1 MADEEKVQVREVP
14 RPAGMPKVNWKTENM
29 RSAYANVC
37 NATCTREEVVLFF
50 GLNQAWSGQEEEVT
64 VQLAE
69 RVILSPKADS
79 ARWTSRFRAAR
90 RRRRPRRTSLHPSRS
105 LVARAR
111 GFVVGSDYGATANVI
126 VPV

>member
-1 MADEEKVQVREVP
+1 MAEQERVEVREVP
-14 RPAGMPKVNWKTENM
+14 RPAGAPKVNWKTENM

-69 RVILSPKADS
+69 RIILSPFAAKRLSVLLS
-79 ARWTSRFRAAR
+79 AVIQQYEGRFGALDI
-90 RRRRPRRTSLHPSRS
+90 SVPSAQTPAS
-105 LVARAR
+105 
-111 GFVVGSDYGATANVI
+111 TTKN
-126 VPV
+126 